1 MCSLITR
8 DVRIISLNIQH
19 GWNNGNSMPSFFVA
33 EKKMIDNLNRI
44 TKLIQDYQADI
55 ILLQEVDQ
63 ISPLTR
69 KIDQL
74 SYIQARTGHQ
84 FSAYGASSELRRR
97 GKPLYSAGCGIISRY
112 PMTDIENVK
121 FELSFPTPRKGFLS
135 ATISIPAYRQAGP
148 PVELTVVSVHFVSF
162 DILKS
167 TSRTNQIERMETVLS
182 HKKAVVIGGDLNISM
197 RSRHMSTL
205 MSKLNVTTHHLGP
218 NDKHLRTYPAIKP
231 QRRIDWIFASPHL
244 TFSDYRVFPERVSDH
259 LAVGSTI
266 SI

>member
-1 MCSLITR
+1 M
-8 DVRIISLNIQH
+8 
-19 GWNNGNSMPSFFVA
+19 
-33 EKKMIDNLNRI
+33 
-44 TKLIQDYQADI
+44 
-55 ILLQEVDQ
+55 EV
-63 ISPLTR
+63 
-69 KIDQL
+69 
-74 SYIQARTGHQ
+74 
-84 FSAYGASSELRRR
+84 
-97 GKPLYSAGCGIISRY
+97 
-112 PMTDIENVK
+112 
-121 FELSFPTPRKGFLS
+121 
-135 ATISIPAYRQAGP
+135 
-148 PVELTVVSVHFVSF
+148 TVVSVHFVSF

-266 SI
+266 SL